1 MPLVLSPLVSCVFN
15 TGITGCGFE
24 IVGQGSEETK
34 PEPCGHELFSDAGA
48 CILQGKRGQGAR
60 ARNALGIWPT
70 TSQPLSCTCTRLAW
84 APPWEQRLRLR
95 QRQRRPQRRQPSRR
109 RRKTGAREAEGRW
122 RVHVEWPRPLRE
134 TLGEYGN
141 NEIGNGFMVL
151 FRRRSSQSTPR
162 TRIPRSRKR
171 AVEICENRSD
181 LV

>member
-109 RRKTGAREAEGRW
+109 RRKTGARLRLRGAGVCARP
-122 RVHVEWPRPLRE
+122 RVAAPVACKPLVRVNPF
-134 TLGEYGN
+134 Y
-141 NEIGNGFMVL
+141 
-151 FRRRSSQSTPR
+151 
-162 TRIPRSRKR
+162 TRF
-171 AVEICENRSD
+171 
-181 LV
+181 